1 MIRACIVQSI
11 VAHYRRG
18 VFNRVADEADID
30 LTAIAQVTVPKD
42 GRKPIAQADAYRIIP
57 GKQRS
62 FGPFI
67 SRPSVMDA
75 VRGNYD
81 VVILP
86 WHPRTLELP
95 KALRHARKRGLP
107 VALWGHG
114 YSKHETWLKTW
125 NRNRIARLAAGLL
138 LYDPVNAERMIEAG
152 FDRERVFVT
161 NNAIDQTEIEVAIKS
176 WKHDPSRLADFQREH
191 GLIKSKTAV
200 VISRLQPEKDFTLL
214 IDALSQVVAKEP
226 DARLIIIGGGS
237 CESELRAK
245 VSSLGLEHAVI
256 FAGELY
262 DQEKIAPWCL
272 SACCFPYPPNIGLGL
287 QHAMAYGVP
296 VITHD
301 NAGVHGPEIHAL
313 RDGEN
318 GCIFR
323 AGDAGDL
330 AGAILRMM
338 RDPESQA
345 RMSKA
350 AYNTVRGPDGWS
362 VEHMADTFV
371 KCIREMAKLNTRGK
385 ID

>member
-1 MIRACIVQSI
+1 
-11 VAHYRRG
+11 
-18 VFNRVADEADID
+18 
-30 LTAIAQVTVPKD
+30 
-42 GRKPIAQADAYRIIP
+42 
-57 GKQRS
+57 
-62 FGPFI
+62 
-67 SRPSVMDA
+67 
-75 VRGNYD
+75 
-81 VVILP
+81 
-86 WHPRTLELP
+86 
-95 KALRHARKRGLP
+95 
-107 VALWGHG
+107 
-114 YSKHETWLKTW
+114 
-125 NRNRIARLAAGLL
+125 
-138 LYDPVNAERMIEAG
+138 MIEAG

-301 NAGVHGPEIHAL
+301 DAGVHGPEIHAL

-338 RDPESQA
+338 RDPENQA

-385 ID
+385 IA